1 MNTENSK
8 SSKAQQAQIVYV
20 AQPPDYAEDEINL
33 LDYWRVLLRFKWLI
47 VVITL
52 LSTAAAVVHALLAD
66 EVFEAEVV
74 FMPAS
79 EEGGGALS
87 GMASQFGGLAAL
99 AGVNLGGGGGGKT
112 EEALATLSSR
122 AFTLGFIEE
131 FELMPVFYAGLWDD
145 DAQQWIPT
153 DEKER
158 PTAWKAYKMFNDGI
172 RSVANDATTG
182 MITLSISW
190 GDPVLAAQWA
200 NALINKINAHQKASA
215 IKEAER
221 SIAYLKNQLE
231 QTSVVGMRAA
241 IFNLIEAQTKNIMFA
256 NVRDEY
262 AFKIIDPAVVPEQRI
277 KPKRKLIVILGFM
290 VGFMLS
296 IFLAFLINFIRNQK
310 QGNVDNA

>member
-1 MNTENSK
+1 M
-8 SSKAQQAQIVYV
+8 QQAQVVYV
-20 AQPPDYAEDEINL
+20 AQPPDYDEDEINL
-33 LDYWRVLLRFKWLI
+33 LDYWRVLLRYKWLI

-52 LSTAAAVVHALLAD
+52 LSTAGAVVHALLAD

-112 EEALATLSSR
+112 EEALATLNSR
-122 AFTLGFIEE
+122 VFTMDFIEE
-131 FELMPVFYAGLWDD
+131 LELMPIFYASLWDE
-145 DAQQWIPT
+145 DAQQWIST
-153 DEKER
+153 DKKEM

-172 RSVANDATTG
+172 RNVSNDAATG
-182 MITLSISW
+182 MMTLSISW

-200 NALINKINAHQKASA
+200 NALINKLNAHQKASA
-215 IKEAER
+215 IKEAEK

-262 AFKIIDPAVVPEQRI
+262 AFKIIDPAVMPEQRI

-310 QGNVDNA
+310 QSDVDNS